1 MSNLLS
7 FQEVSQ
13 DPAVQIILPE
23 ATALSVEANWQVIMN
38 NFGKIGGWIMQGEA
52 SPNPLPPILK
62 AASDQLNNNSTAIAE
77 MREAYKGI
85 QGAYT
90 QLEQDNQRLKQDN
103 QSLKQEDIALFDHIM
118 DMKKEMTAMAETI
131 KQLQETAAPAKKSRT
146 KKADAPIV
154 EATPEPVTEP
164 VIEAPAVA
172 ATPAAVEPDEVDLT
186 AAAVGAGQLDDTA
199 LAQLD
204 GLLMAL

>member
-90 QLEQDNQRLKQDN
+90 QLEQDNQRLKQ
-103 QSLKQEDIALFDHIM
+103 EDIALFDHIM

-131 KQLQETAAPAKKSRT
+131 KQLQEAAAPAKKSRT

-172 ATPAAVEPDEVDLT
+172 TTPAAVEPDEVDLT